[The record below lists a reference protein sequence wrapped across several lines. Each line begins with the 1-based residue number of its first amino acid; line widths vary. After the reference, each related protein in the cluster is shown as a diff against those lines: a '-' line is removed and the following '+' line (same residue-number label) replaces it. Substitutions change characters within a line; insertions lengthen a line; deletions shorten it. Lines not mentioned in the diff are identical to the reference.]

1 MAESP
6 HDADSGFPLT
16 LQSFVD
22 NRVGGLGSAEEKRG
36 KQMTKQKGLFGGL
49 AVFVFSLF
57 LPGCYNLERSR
68 LEAELERTKRERD
81 DFRARLDVAE
91 QWPEQADEVP
101 VEAADAPSQLQ
112 QQIDEF
118 IRIRDSLQ
126 QREDELTRLR
136 QAALA
141 EAQTAQALMDN
152 FAAQLQAEMEKVNEL
167 QNELE
172 RAQQAITVLQQK
184 LE

>member
-1 MAESP
+1 MA
-6 HDADSGFPLT
+6 
-16 LQSFVD
+16 Q
-22 NRVGGLGSAEEKRG
+22 
-36 KQMTKQKGLFGGL
+36 
-49 AVFVFSLF
+49 
-57 LPGCYNLERSR
+57 
-68 LEAELERTKRERD
+68 
-81 DFRARLDVAE
+81 
-91 QWPEQADEVP
+91 
-101 VEAADAPSQLQ
+101 
-112 QQIDEF
+112 
-118 IRIRDSLQ
+118 
-126 QREDELTRLR
+126 LR